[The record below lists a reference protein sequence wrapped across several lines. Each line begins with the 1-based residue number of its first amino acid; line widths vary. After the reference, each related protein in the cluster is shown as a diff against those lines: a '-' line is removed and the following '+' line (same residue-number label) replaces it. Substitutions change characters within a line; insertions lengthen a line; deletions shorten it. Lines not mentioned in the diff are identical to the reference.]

1 MPVTETSDVDTLS
14 KQLQDL
20 CLQSDKIDKDKAK
33 VEKRIL
39 KLKNKEPRIGE
50 RV

>member
-1 MPVTETSDVDTLS
+1 MPVTETSDLDILS

-20 CLQSDKIDKDKAK
+20 CLQYDKIDKEKAK
-33 VEKRIL
+33 VEKKIL
-39 KLKNKEPRIGE
+39 NLKSKELQIGE